1 MLKSRM
7 SFVVRDNQQNSR
19 FFYHQTFYEDQSD
32 GFCMMSV
39 GSKFYLLYSYLIIL
53 LFQSFVPSVII
64 IFSLRT
70 HGSARGGMDKKFKIM
85 Q

>member
-39 GSKFYLLYSYLIIL
+39 GSKFYLLYSYLIIIPIVR
-53 LFQSFVPSVII
+53 SFSDHYFFAP
-64 IFSLRT
+64 
-70 HGSARGGMDKKFKIM
+70 HARERARRDGQKV
-85 Q
+85 